1 MFMQRIVQK
10 FGGTSIG
17 SINKIKNVCS
27 LIKKEFDIG
36 NQVVVVSSA
45 MSGETNKLVDL
56 AENFDITTN
65 KNEYD
70 MIVSTG
76 EQISIALI
84 SMALKEL
91 GITGRPLLGWQV
103 PINCNNDY
111 TKAKINN
118 IDNKL
123 ILKII
128 KNKEIPII
136 AGFQG
141 IDNTNKIVTL
151 GRGGSDTSAVAI
163 AAAISADRCDIYTDV
178 DGIYTCDPRI
188 VSNARKLEKISYE
201 EMLEFA
207 SLGAK
212 VLQTRSVEMAMRHE
226 MVVQVLS
233 SKTGAKGTFLTKE
246 DKKMENEL
254 VSGIA
259 YTKDEANIT
268 LINILDKPGVAA
280 KIFTPLSKTNINVD
294 MIVQTGS
301 ENGKNINFTYT
312 VSRKD
317 LKQAINIMEKN
328 KENIAFERII
338 TNDTLAKISIIGLGM
353 RTHTGVA
360 DKMFSALATK
370 NINIHVISTSEIKIS
385 VLINEK
391 LIKKALKVLHST
403 FGLDNK

>member
-1 MFMQRIVQK
+1 MQRIVQK
-10 FGGTSIG
+10 FGGTSVG
-17 SINKIKNVCS
+17 SISKIIKACE
-27 LIKKEFDIG
+27 LIKKEFENG

-45 MSGETNKLVDL
+45 MSGETNKLLNL
-56 AENFDITTN
+56 AENFDASTN
-65 KNEYD
+65 KKEYD

-84 SMALKEL
+84 AMALKSI
-91 GITGRPLLGWQV
+91 GINAKPLLGWQV
-103 PINCNNDY
+103 PIIGSSNH
-111 TKAKINN
+111 TEAKINK
-118 IDNKL
+118 IDDKK
-123 ILKII
+123 ILEII

-141 IDNTNKIVTL
+141 IDKKNNIVTF

-178 DGIYTCDPRI
+178 DGIYTCDPRM
-188 VSNARKLEKISYE
+188 VTKAKKLERISYE

-212 VLQTRSVEMAMRHE
+212 VLQTRSVEMAMRHN
-226 MVVQVLS
+226 VTVQVLS
-233 SKTGAKGTFLTKE
+233 SQTGKKGTFLTKE

-259 YTKDEANIT
+259 YTKDEAKIT
-268 LINILDKPGVAA
+268 LINILDNPGVAA
-280 KIFTPLSKTNINVD
+280 KIFVPLSKNNINVD

-312 VSRKD
+312 VSRKA
-317 LKQAINIMEKN
+317 LKKAILIMEDNKN
-328 KENIAFERII
+328 NINFERII
-338 TNDTLAKISIIGLGM
+338 TNDSLAKVSIIGLGM

-360 DKMFSALATK
+360 DKMFSALASE

-385 VLINEK
+385 VLINEE
-391 LIKKALKVLHST
+391 LVKKALETLHT
-403 FGLDNK
+403 KFELDSY

>member
-1 MFMQRIVQK
+1 
-10 FGGTSIG
+10 
-17 SINKIKNVCS
+17 
-27 LIKKEFDIG
+27 
-36 NQVVVVSSA
+36 
-45 MSGETNKLVDL
+45 
-56 AENFDITTN
+56 
-65 KNEYD
+65 

-76 EQISIALI
+76 EQVSIALI
-84 SMALKEL
+84 AMALKKI
-91 GITGRPLLGWQV
+91 GITAKPLLGWQV
-103 PINCNNDY
+103 PIIGSSDH
-111 TKAKINN
+111 TEAKINK
-118 IDNKL
+118 IDDKK
-123 ILKII
+123 ILEIL

-141 IDNTNKIVTL
+141 VDKNNNIVTF

-178 DGIYTCDPRI
+178 DGVYTCDPKM
-188 VSNARKLEKISYE
+188 VKKAKKLERISYE

-212 VLQTRSVEMAMRHE
+212 VLQTRSVEMAMRHN
-226 MVVQVLS
+226 VTSQ
-233 SKTGAKGTFLTKE
+233 TGEKGTFLTKE

-259 YTKDEANIT
+259 YTKDEAKIT
-268 LINILDKPGVAA
+268 LINILDNPGVAA
-280 KIFTPLSKTNINVD
+280 KIFIPLSKNNINVD

-317 LKQAINIMEKN
+317 LKQAILIMEENKN
-328 KENIAFERII
+328 NINFERII
-338 TNDTLAKISIIGLGM
+338 TNDSLAKISIIGLGM

-360 DKMFSALATK
+360 DKMFSALASE

-385 VLINEK
+385 VLINED
-391 LIKKALKVLHST
+391 LIKKALETLHT
-403 FGLDNK
+403 KFRLDSY

>member
-1 MFMQRIVQK
+1 MQRIVQK
-10 FGGTSIG
+10 FGGTSVG
-17 SINKIKNVCS
+17 SISKIIKACE
-27 LIKKEFDIG
+27 LIKKEFENG

-45 MSGETNKLVDL
+45 MSGETNKLLNL
-56 AENFDITTN
+56 AENFDASTN
-65 KNEYD
+65 KKEYD

-84 SMALKEL
+84 AMALKSV
-91 GITGRPLLGWQV
+91 GINAKPLLGWQV
-103 PINCNNDY
+103 PIIGSSNH
-111 TKAKINN
+111 TEAKINK
-118 IDNKL
+118 IDNKK
-123 ILKII
+123 ILEII

-141 IDNTNKIVTL
+141 IDKKNNIVTF

-178 DGIYTCDPRI
+178 DGIYTCDPRM
-188 VSNARKLEKISYE
+188 VTKAKKLERISYE

-212 VLQTRSVEMAMRHE
+212 VLQTRSVEMAMRHN
-226 MVVQVLS
+226 VTVQVLS
-233 SKTGAKGTFLTKE
+233 SQTGKKGTFLTKE

-259 YTKDEANIT
+259 YTKDEAKIT
-268 LINILDKPGVAA
+268 LINILDSPGVAA
-280 KIFTPLSKTNINVD
+280 KIFVPLSKNNINVD

-312 VSRKD
+312 VSRKA
-317 LKQAINIMEKN
+317 LKKAILIMEDNKN
-328 KENIAFERII
+328 NINFERII
-338 TNDTLAKISIIGLGM
+338 TNDSLAKVSIIGLGM

-360 DKMFSALATK
+360 DKMFSALASE

-385 VLINEK
+385 VLINEE
-391 LIKKALKVLHST
+391 LVKKALETLHT
-403 FGLDNK
+403 KFELDSY

>member
-1 MFMQRIVQK
+1 MQRIVQK
-10 FGGTSIG
+10 FGGTSVGNI
-17 SINKIKNVCS
+17 SKIKKVCE
-27 LIKKEFDIG
+27 LIKKEFESG

-56 AENFDITTN
+56 AENFDVTN
-65 KNEYD
+65 NKKEYD

-84 SMALKEL
+84 SMALKEI
-91 GITGRPLLGWQV
+91 GILAKPLLGWQV
-103 PINCNNDY
+103 PIIGSKEQ
-111 TKAKINN
+111 TKAKINK

-128 KNKEIPII
+128 NNNEIPII

-141 IDNTNKIVTL
+141 VDDDNNIVTL

-178 DGIYTCDPRI
+178 DGIYTCDPRM
-188 VSNARKLEKISYE
+188 VSKAKKLERISYE

-212 VLQTRSVEMAMRHE
+212 VLQTRSVEMAMRYN
-226 MVVQVLS
+226 VTVQVLS
-233 SKTGAKGTFLTKE
+233 SQTGEKGTFLTKE

-280 KIFTPLSKTNINVD
+280 KIFTPLSKSNINVD

-317 LKQAINIMEKN
+317 LKQAILIMEENKN
-328 KENIAFERII
+328 NINFERLI
-338 TNDTLAKISIIGLGM
+338 TNDSLAKISIIGLGM

-360 DKMFSALATK
+360 NKMFSALASEK
-370 NINIHVISTSEIKIS
+370 INIHVISTSEIKIS
-385 VLINEK
+385 VLINEE
-391 LIKKALKVLHST
+391 LIKKALKVLHTT
-403 FGLDNK
+403 FGLDSY

>member
-1 MFMQRIVQK
+1 MQRIVQK
-10 FGGTSIG
+10 FGGTSVG
-17 SINKIKNVCS
+17 SISKIIKACE
-27 LIKKEFDIG
+27 LIQKEFKNG

-45 MSGETNKLVDL
+45 MSGETNKLVNL
-56 AENFDITTN
+56 AENFDVSTN
-65 KNEYD
+65 KKEYD

-76 EQISIALI
+76 EQVSIALI
-84 SMALKEL
+84 AMALKKI
-91 GITGRPLLGWQV
+91 GITAKPLLGWQV
-103 PINCNNDY
+103 PIIGSSDH
-111 TKAKINN
+111 TEAKINK
-118 IDNKL
+118 IDDKR
-123 ILKII
+123 ILEIL

-141 IDNTNKIVTL
+141 VDKNNNIVTF

-178 DGIYTCDPRI
+178 DGVYTCDPKM
-188 VSNARKLEKISYE
+188 VKKAKKLERISYE

-212 VLQTRSVEMAMRHE
+212 VLQTRSVEMAMRHN
-226 MVVQVLS
+226 VTVQVLS
-233 SKTGAKGTFLTKE
+233 SQTGEKGTFLTKE

-259 YTKDEANIT
+259 YTKDEAKIT
-268 LINILDKPGVAA
+268 LINILDNPGVAA
-280 KIFTPLSKTNINVD
+280 KIFVPLSKNNINVD

-312 VSRKD
+312 VSRKA
-317 LKQAINIMEKN
+317 LKKAILIMEDNKN
-328 KENIAFERII
+328 NINFERII
-338 TNDTLAKISIIGLGM
+338 TNDSLAKISIIGLGM

-360 DKMFSALATK
+360 DKMFSALASE

-385 VLINEK
+385 VLINEE
-391 LIKKALKVLHST
+391 LIKKALETLHT
-403 FGLDNK
+403 KFRLDSY

>member
-1 MFMQRIVQK
+1 MQRIVQK
-10 FGGTSIG
+10 FGGTSVGNI
-17 SINKIKNVCS
+17 SKIKKVCE
-27 LIKKEFDIG
+27 LIKKEFESG

-56 AENFDITTN
+56 AENFDVTN
-65 KNEYD
+65 NKKEYD

-84 SMALKEL
+84 SMALKEI
-91 GITGRPLLGWQV
+91 GILAKPLLGWQV
-103 PINCNNDY
+103 PIIGSKEQ
-111 TKAKINN
+111 TKAKINK
-118 IDNKL
+118 IDNKIL
-123 ILKII
+123 LKII
-128 KNKEIPII
+128 NNNEIPII

-141 IDNTNKIVTL
+141 VDDDNNIVTL

-178 DGIYTCDPRI
+178 DGIYTCDPRM
-188 VSNARKLEKISYE
+188 VSKAKKLERISYE

-212 VLQTRSVEMAMRHE
+212 VLQTRSVEMAMRYN
-226 MVVQVLS
+226 VTVQVLS
-233 SKTGAKGTFLTKE
+233 SQTGEKGTFLTKE

-280 KIFTPLSKTNINVD
+280 KIFTPLSKSNINVD

-317 LKQAINIMEKN
+317 LKQAILIMEENKN
-328 KENIAFERII
+328 NINFERLI
-338 TNDTLAKISIIGLGM
+338 TNDSLAKISIIGLGM

-360 DKMFSALATK
+360 NKMFSALASEK
-370 NINIHVISTSEIKIS
+370 INIHVISTSEIKIS
-385 VLINEK
+385 VLINEE
-391 LIKKALKVLHST
+391 LIKKALKVLHTT
-403 FGLDNK
+403 FGLDSY

>member
-1 MFMQRIVQK
+1 MQRIVQK
-10 FGGTSIG
+10 FGGTSVG
-17 SINKIKNVCS
+17 SISKIIKACE
-27 LIKKEFDIG
+27 LIQKEFKNG

-45 MSGETNKLVDL
+45 MSGETNKLVNL
-56 AENFDITTN
+56 AENFDVSTN
-65 KNEYD
+65 KKEYD

-76 EQISIALI
+76 EQVSIALI
-84 SMALKEL
+84 AMALKKI
-91 GITGRPLLGWQV
+91 GITAKPLLGWQV
-103 PINCNNDY
+103 PIIGSSDH
-111 TKAKINN
+111 TEAKINK
-118 IDNKL
+118 IDNKK
-123 ILKII
+123 ILEIL

-141 IDNTNKIVTL
+141 VDKNNNIVTF

-178 DGIYTCDPRI
+178 DGVYTCDPKM
-188 VSNARKLEKISYE
+188 VKKAKKLERISYE

-212 VLQTRSVEMAMRHE
+212 VLQTRSVEMAMRHN
-226 MVVQVLS
+226 VTVQVLS
-233 SKTGAKGTFLTKE
+233 SQTGEKGTFLTKE

-259 YTKDEANIT
+259 YTKDEAKIT
-268 LINILDKPGVAA
+268 LINILDNPGVAA
-280 KIFTPLSKTNINVD
+280 KIFVPLSKNNINVD

-317 LKQAINIMEKN
+317 LKKAILIMEDNKN
-328 KENIAFERII
+328 NINFERII
-338 TNDTLAKISIIGLGM
+338 TNDSLAKVSIIGLGM

-360 DKMFSALATK
+360 DKMFSALASE

-385 VLINEK
+385 VLINEE
-391 LIKKALKVLHST
+391 LVKKALETLHT
-403 FGLDNK
+403 KFELDSY

>member
-1 MFMQRIVQK
+1 MQRIVQK
-10 FGGTSIG
+10 FGGTSVGNI
-17 SINKIKNVCS
+17 SKIKKVCE
-27 LIKKEFDIG
+27 LIKKEFENG

-56 AENFDITTN
+56 AENFDVTN
-65 KNEYD
+65 NKKEYD

-84 SMALKEL
+84 SMALKEI
-91 GITGRPLLGWQV
+91 GMHAKPLLGWQV
-103 PINCNNDY
+103 PIIGSKEQ
-111 TKAKINN
+111 TKAKINK

-128 KNKEIPII
+128 NNNEIPII

-141 IDNTNKIVTL
+141 VDDDNNIVTL

-178 DGIYTCDPRI
+178 DGIYTCDPRM
-188 VSNARKLEKISYE
+188 VSKAKKLERISYE

-212 VLQTRSVEMAMRHE
+212 VLQTRSVEMAMRYN
-226 MVVQVLS
+226 VTVQVLS
-233 SKTGAKGTFLTKE
+233 SQTGKKGTFLTKE

-280 KIFTPLSKTNINVD
+280 KIFTPLSKSNINVD

-317 LKQAINIMEKN
+317 LKQAILIMEENKN
-328 KENIAFERII
+328 NINFERLI
-338 TNDTLAKISIIGLGM
+338 TNDSLAKISIIGLGM

-360 DKMFSALATK
+360 NKMFSALASEK
-370 NINIHVISTSEIKIS
+370 INIHVISTSEIKIS
-385 VLINEK
+385 VLINEE
-391 LIKKALKVLHST
+391 LIKKALKVLHTT
-403 FGLDNK
+403 FGLDSY

>member
-1 MFMQRIVQK
+1 MQRIVQK
-10 FGGTSIG
+10 FGGTSVG
-17 SINKIKNVCS
+17 SISKIKKVCE
-27 LIKKEFDIG
+27 LIKKEFENG

-56 AENFDITTN
+56 AENFDVTN
-65 KNEYD
+65 NKKEYD

-84 SMALKEL
+84 SMALKEI
-91 GITGRPLLGWQV
+91 GMHAKPLLGWQV
-103 PINCNNDY
+103 PIIGSKEQ
-111 TKAKINN
+111 TKAKINK
-118 IDNKL
+118 IDNKIL
-123 ILKII
+123 LKII
-128 KNKEIPII
+128 NNNEIPII

-141 IDNTNKIVTL
+141 VDDDNNIVTL

-178 DGIYTCDPRI
+178 DGIYTCDPRM
-188 VSNARKLEKISYE
+188 VSKAKKLERISYE

-212 VLQTRSVEMAMRHE
+212 VLQTRSVEMAMRYN
-226 MVVQVLS
+226 VTVQVLS
-233 SKTGAKGTFLTKE
+233 SQTGEKGTFLTKE

-280 KIFTPLSKTNINVD
+280 KIFTPLSKSNINVD

-317 LKQAINIMEKN
+317 LKQAILIMEENKN
-328 KENIAFERII
+328 NINFERLI
-338 TNDTLAKISIIGLGM
+338 TNDSLAKISIIGLGM

-360 DKMFSALATK
+360 NKMFSALASEK
-370 NINIHVISTSEIKIS
+370 INIHVISTSEIKIS
-385 VLINEK
+385 VLINEE
-391 LIKKALKVLHST
+391 LIKKALKVLHTT
-403 FGLDNK
+403 FGLDNY

>member
-1 MFMQRIVQK
+1 MQRIVQK
-10 FGGTSIG
+10 FGGTSVG
-17 SINKIKNVCS
+17 SISKIKKVCE
-27 LIKKEFDIG
+27 LIKKEFENG

-56 AENFDITTN
+56 AENFDVTN
-65 KNEYD
+65 NKKEYD

-84 SMALKEL
+84 SMALKEI
-91 GITGRPLLGWQV
+91 GMHAKPLLGWQV
-103 PINCNNDY
+103 PIIGSKEQ
-111 TKAKINN
+111 TKAKINK

-128 KNKEIPII
+128 NNNEIPII

-141 IDNTNKIVTL
+141 VDDDNNIVTL

-178 DGIYTCDPRI
+178 DGIYTCDPRM
-188 VSNARKLEKISYE
+188 VSKAKKLERISYE

-212 VLQTRSVEMAMRHE
+212 VLQTRSVEMAMRYN
-226 MVVQVLS
+226 VTVQVLS
-233 SKTGAKGTFLTKE
+233 SQTGEKGTFLTKE

-280 KIFTPLSKTNINVD
+280 KIFTPLSKSNINVD

-317 LKQAINIMEKN
+317 LKQAILIMEENKN
-328 KENIAFERII
+328 NIGFERLI
-338 TNDTLAKISIIGLGM
+338 TNDSLAKISIIGLGM

-360 DKMFSALATK
+360 NKMFSALASEK
-370 NINIHVISTSEIKIS
+370 INIHVISTSEIKIS
-385 VLINEK
+385 VLINEE
-391 LIKKALKVLHST
+391 LIKKALNVLHTT
-403 FGLDNK
+403 FGLDSY

>member
-1 MFMQRIVQK
+1 MQRIVQK
-10 FGGTSIG
+10 FGGTSVG
-17 SINKIKNVCS
+17 SISKIIKACE
-27 LIKKEFDIG
+27 LIKKEFENG

-45 MSGETNKLVDL
+45 MSGETNKLLNL
-56 AENFDITTN
+56 AENFDASTN
-65 KNEYD
+65 KKEYD

-84 SMALKEL
+84 AMALKSI
-91 GITGRPLLGWQV
+91 GINAKPLLGWQV
-103 PINCNNDY
+103 PIIGSSNH
-111 TKAKINN
+111 TEAKINK
-118 IDNKL
+118 IDNKK
-123 ILKII
+123 ILEII

-141 IDNTNKIVTL
+141 IDKKNNIVTF

-178 DGIYTCDPRI
+178 DGVYTCDPRM
-188 VSNARKLEKISYE
+188 VTKAKKLERISYE

-212 VLQTRSVEMAMRHE
+212 VLQTRSVEMAMRHN
-226 MVVQVLS
+226 VTVQVLS
-233 SKTGAKGTFLTKE
+233 SQTGKKGTFLTKE

-259 YTKDEANIT
+259 YTKDEAKIT
-268 LINILDKPGVAA
+268 LINILDNPGVAA
-280 KIFTPLSKTNINVD
+280 KIFVPLSKNNINVD

-312 VSRKD
+312 VSRKA
-317 LKQAINIMEKN
+317 LKKAILIMEDNKN
-328 KENIAFERII
+328 NINFERII
-338 TNDTLAKISIIGLGM
+338 TNDSLAKVSIIGLGM

-360 DKMFSALATK
+360 DKMFSALASE

-385 VLINEK
+385 VLINEE
-391 LIKKALKVLHST
+391 LVKKALETLHT
-403 FGLDNK
+403 KFELDSY

>member
-1 MFMQRIVQK
+1 MQRIVQK
-10 FGGTSIG
+10 FGGTSVG
-17 SINKIKNVCS
+17 SISKIKKVCE
-27 LIKKEFDIG
+27 LIKKEFENG

-56 AENFDITTN
+56 AENFDVTN
-65 KNEYD
+65 NKKEYD

-84 SMALKEL
+84 SMALKEI
-91 GITGRPLLGWQV
+91 GILAKPLLGWQV
-103 PINCNNDY
+103 PIIGSKEQ
-111 TKAKINN
+111 TKAKINK
-118 IDNKL
+118 IDNKIL
-123 ILKII
+123 LKII
-128 KNKEIPII
+128 NNNEIPII

-141 IDNTNKIVTL
+141 VDDDNNIVTL

-178 DGIYTCDPRI
+178 DGIYTCDPRM
-188 VSNARKLEKISYE
+188 VSKAKKLERISYE

-212 VLQTRSVEMAMRHE
+212 VLQTRSVEMAMRYN
-226 MVVQVLS
+226 VTVQVLS
-233 SKTGAKGTFLTKE
+233 SQTGEKGTFLTKE

-280 KIFTPLSKTNINVD
+280 KIFTPLSKSNINVD

-317 LKQAINIMEKN
+317 LKQAILIMEENKN
-328 KENIAFERII
+328 NINFERLI
-338 TNDTLAKISIIGLGM
+338 TNDSLAKISIIGLGM

-360 DKMFSALATK
+360 NKMFSALASEK
-370 NINIHVISTSEIKIS
+370 INIHVISTSEIKIS
-385 VLINEK
+385 VLINEE
-391 LIKKALKVLHST
+391 LIKKALKVLHTT
-403 FGLDNK
+403 FGLDSY

>member
-1 MFMQRIVQK
+1 MQRIVQK
-10 FGGTSIG
+10 FGGTSVG
-17 SINKIKNVCS
+17 SISKIKKVCE
-27 LIKKEFDIG
+27 LIKKEFENG

-56 AENFDITTN
+56 AENFDVTN
-65 KNEYD
+65 NKKEYD

-84 SMALKEL
+84 SMALKEI
-91 GITGRPLLGWQV
+91 GMHAKPLLGWQV
-103 PINCNNDY
+103 PIIGSKEQ
-111 TKAKINN
+111 TKAKINK

-128 KNKEIPII
+128 NNNEIPII

-141 IDNTNKIVTL
+141 VDDDNNIVTL

-178 DGIYTCDPRI
+178 DGIYTCDPRM
-188 VSNARKLEKISYE
+188 VSKAKKLERISYE

-212 VLQTRSVEMAMRHE
+212 VLQTRSVEMAMRYN
-226 MVVQVLS
+226 VTVQVLS
-233 SKTGAKGTFLTKE
+233 SQTGEKGTFLTKE

-280 KIFTPLSKTNINVD
+280 KIFTPLSERNINVD

-317 LKQAINIMEKN
+317 LKQAILIMEENKN
-328 KENIAFERII
+328 NIGFERLI
-338 TNDTLAKISIIGLGM
+338 TNDSLAKISIIGLGM

-360 DKMFSALATK
+360 NKMFSALASEK
-370 NINIHVISTSEIKIS
+370 INIHVISTSEIKIS
-385 VLINEK
+385 VLINEE
-391 LIKKALKVLHST
+391 LIKKALKVLHTT
-403 FGLDNK
+403 FGLDNY

>member
-1 MFMQRIVQK
+1 MQRIVQK
-10 FGGTSIG
+10 FGGTSVG
-17 SINKIKNVCS
+17 SISKIKKVCE
-27 LIKKEFDIG
+27 LIKKEFESG

-56 AENFDITTN
+56 AENFDVTN
-65 KNEYD
+65 NKKEYD

-84 SMALKEL
+84 SMALKEI
-91 GITGRPLLGWQV
+91 GILAKPLLGWQV
-103 PINCNNDY
+103 PIIGSKEQ
-111 TKAKINN
+111 TKAKINK

-128 KNKEIPII
+128 NNNEIPII

-141 IDNTNKIVTL
+141 VDDDNNIVTL

-178 DGIYTCDPRI
+178 DGIYTCDPRM
-188 VSNARKLEKISYE
+188 VSKAKKLERISYE

-212 VLQTRSVEMAMRHE
+212 VLQTRSVEMAMRYN
-226 MVVQVLS
+226 VTVQVLS
-233 SKTGAKGTFLTKE
+233 SQTGKKGTFLTKE

-280 KIFTPLSKTNINVD
+280 KIFTPLSERNINVD

-317 LKQAINIMEKN
+317 LKQAILIMEENKN
-328 KENIAFERII
+328 NINFERLI
-338 TNDTLAKISIIGLGM
+338 TNDSLAKISIIGLGM

-360 DKMFSALATK
+360 NKMFSALASEK
-370 NINIHVISTSEIKIS
+370 INIHVISTSEIKIS
-385 VLINEK
+385 VLINEE
-391 LIKKALKVLHST
+391 LIKKALKVLHTT
-403 FGLDNK
+403 FGLDNY